1 LLQPLLYLDH
11 FYQESYEQLQNL
23 VIRHAKRGFY
33 LLDRY
38 SRLYT
43 NHYLSP
49 LHLFCLVH
57 ICDTVV
63 RYDDSDEARR
73 TEYIH
78 YCFTSLEQAKVGYPL
93 AGPLQKMFRTALSDY
108 KVSVSDELE
117 GIIGASARLG
127 PEELLEACTR
137 ESYVQPV
144 LQIVPNMETR
154 LGQDFMDGYHQQ
166 YESRTVEQSQ
176 EERSSGTARG
186 KQKRVE
192 IGALLNQ

>member
-1 LLQPLLYLDH
+1 
-11 FYQESYEQLQNL
+11 
-23 VIRHAKRGFY
+23 
-33 LLDRY
+33 
-38 SRLYT
+38 
-43 NHYLSP
+43 
-49 LHLFCLVH
+49 
-57 ICDTVV
+57 
-63 RYDDSDEARR
+63 
-73 TEYIH
+73 
-78 YCFTSLEQAKVGYPL
+78 
-93 AGPLQKMFRTALSDY
+93 MFRTALSDY

>member
-1 LLQPLLYLDH
+1 MLQPLLHLDYL
-11 FYQESYEQLQNL
+11 YQESYKQLQNL
-23 VIRHAKRGFY
+23 VIKHARRGFY
-33 LLDRY
+33 LLNRY

-43 NHYLSP
+43 NYYLSP

-63 RYDDSDEARR
+63 RYDGSDEARR

-93 AGPLQKMFRTALSDY
+93 AGPLQKMFRTALSNY
-108 KVSVSDELE
+108 KVSISDELE
-117 GIIGASARLG
+117 GIIGASARIG

-144 LQIVPNMETR
+144 LQIVPNMETG

-166 YESRTVEQSQ
+166 YESRTVEQAQ

-186 KQKRVE
+186 KQKRVD